1 MSGITKMPSMYVKI
15 QCSTNPKFPT
25 FKSYTF
31 VLIRTFCCTYI
42 HWKVLF
48 FLMLYIPVSAVVPV
62 FVWID
67 PDEGVGEFF
76 FFSSKFAFKNEYL

>member
-1 MSGITKMPSMYVKI
+1 MLHEPQIPYVQVLHI
-15 QCSTNPKFPT
+15 CVNTNVLLYI
-25 FKSYTF
+25 YT
-31 VLIRTFCCTYI
+31 LEGS
-42 HWKVLF
+42 F
-48 FLMLYIPVSAVVPV
+48 FFMLYIPVSAVVPV